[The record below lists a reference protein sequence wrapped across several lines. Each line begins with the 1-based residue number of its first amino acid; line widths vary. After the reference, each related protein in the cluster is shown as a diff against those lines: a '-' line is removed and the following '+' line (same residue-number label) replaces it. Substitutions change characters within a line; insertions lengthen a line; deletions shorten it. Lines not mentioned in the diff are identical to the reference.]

1 MSPFVRLALVQSSRR
16 MDTIKPN
23 VMISTRSIIKT
34 LLYSYGNGKRKVL
47 DGVGGGVLFDLLNN
61 TSHLLLGWGCLSQAD
76 TRGARALAEI
86 SKVARCPH
94 IQSHLHTQF

>member
-1 MSPFVRLALVQSSRR
+1 M
-16 MDTIKPN
+16 
-23 VMISTRSIIKT
+23 VM
-34 LLYSYGNGKRKVL
+34 GKSKVL
-47 DGVGGGVLFDLLNN
+47 DGGGKTGVLFDLLNN
-61 TSHLLLGWGCLSQAD
+61 TSHMLLGWGCLSQAD